1 MDPIRWIPVSYDF
14 SDDAFADLFARFDR
28 LHEVASGGQ
37 LAQATPLRPSEV
49 IGWLEDIIFTAE
61 ETVREI
67 DAHTGLVQAFAGDR
81 SHQMDQ
87 PKQA

>member
-1 MDPIRWIPVSYDF
+1 MNQIIWIPVSYDF

-28 LHEVASGGQ
+28 LHDVAGDGR

-61 ETVREI
+61 ETIREI
-67 DAHTGLVQAFAGDR
+67 DAHSDPVHTFAEIQSHRVDKSPQA
-81 SHQMDQ
+81 
-87 PKQA
+87 

>member
-14 SDDAFADLFARFDR
+14 SEDAFADLFSRFDQ
-28 LHEVASGGQ
+28 LHDRACAGQ
-37 LAQATPLRPSEV
+37 IVQATSLRPAEV

-67 DAHTGLVQAFAGDR
+67 DAYTGLVQAFAGDQ